1 MCLIVRLVKRSLH
14 ATRHLPPAT
23 LFKSPAT
30 HHPLLATRH
39 PLPATRY
46 LSPATRHPLFV
57 TPHPWKSA
65 AEEKWPPLQLLTE
78 RLEKQTNKKKQAKTH
93 HLIQHAIQPECA
105 KTHQTNPA
113 PQANK
118 ATQIKRKCKD
128 AQPQHK
134 KLPTKVFRNFSFL
147 SFTIGDMP

>member
-1 MCLIVRLVKRSLH
+1 MIRQGWFRFRLIHNSYGVKILVCLIVRLVKRSLH

-30 HHPLLATRH
+30 RHPLLATCH

-78 RLEKQTNKKKQAKTH
+78 RLEKQTNNEKKT
-93 HLIQHAIQPECA
+93 
-105 KTHQTNPA
+105 
-113 PQANK
+113 
-118 ATQIKRKCKD
+118 CKD
-128 AQPQHK
+128 TSSNSTRHTTGMCKNTSNKPC
-134 KLPTKVFRNFSFL
+134 T
-147 SFTIGDMP
+147 